1 VIARRALA
9 VGVVGALALLG
20 ACASGAWGAGAE
32 PVSPSPLKFPA
43 AFAVTPHGARILYG
57 ERLTGRLRWLDPDT
71 GAARTFFTVRGV
83 TAGGEQGLLGIALRR
98 SYPDD
103 RRVWAYVTRTVS
115 GTPRNQLI
123 RIRADGSGFKV
134 LRDFPAAPAHDGG
147 RIAFGPD
154 GKLYVVV
161 GDTTV
166 PARAQS
172 LTSPAGKL
180 LRLNPDGTVPSDNPR
195 PASPVVGYGIRNS
208 FGFAFDPQ
216 TGRIWETENGPEC
229 NDEINLIARLRLQ
242 NFAWGPSETCSS
254 PPAPPLNT
262 NQDGPSRLLPK
273 LYFPTPPA
281 LTGAAFCTRCGLGAS
296 GRLFFGSYNTGIIR
310 RAALD
315 STRTGIASMAPYYQ
329 HSGPVI
335 SLETP
340 LLGGPIYFSTPSNIF
355 RLSP

>member
-1 VIARRALA
+1 MRARRALA
-9 VGVVGALALLG
+9 AGALTVVSLLG
-20 ACASGAWGAGAE
+20 VCAPGARAASAV
-32 PVSPSPLKFPA
+32 PVSASPLKFPA
-43 AFAVTPHGARILYG
+43 GFAVTPHGARILYG
-57 ERLTGRLRWLDPDT
+57 ERLTGRLRWLDLDT
-71 GAARTFFTVRGV
+71 GRATTFFTVPNL
-83 TAGGEQGLLGIALRR
+83 AASGEQGLLGIALSR

-103 RRVWAYVTRTVS
+103 RRVWAYVTRDRS
-115 GTPRNQLI
+115 GVPQNQLI
-123 RIRADGSGFKV
+123 RIRADGSGFRV
-134 LRDFPAAPAHDGG
+134 LRTFPAAQFHNGG

-154 GKLYVVV
+154 GRLYAVV

-172 LTSPAGKL
+172 LTSFAGKL

-195 PASPVVGYGIRNS
+195 PSPVIGYGIRNS

-229 NDEINLIARLRLQ
+229 NDEINLIARLQLQ

-254 PPAPPLNT
+254 PPPPPLNT

-281 LTGAAFCTRCGLGAS
+281 LTGAAFCTRCGLGAP

-310 RAALD
+310 RAALNPA
-315 STRTGIASMAPYYQ
+315 RTAIASTVAYYQ
-329 HSGPVI
+329 HPSPVI
-335 SLETP
+335 SLEAP
-340 LLGGPIYFSTPSNIF
+340 PLGGPIYFSTPSNIF
-355 RLSP
+355 RLSR